1 MITNL
6 NKDNLET
13 VSRLALK
20 LWPDAELNELIE
32 SFRLIIASQNEMCFV
47 YNHDHLPIGFIH
59 ASTRSD
65 YVEGCDYSPV
75 GYIEG
80 LYIEEVHRGNGYS
93 KELVKEVEKWAK
105 TRGFKQLASDCELK
119 NEVSIAFHSRIAF
132 QEVNRIV
139 CFVKNLE

>member
-1 MITNL
+1 MITKL
-6 NKDNLET
+6 SKDNLKT
-13 VSRLALK
+13 VAGLALK

-32 SFRLIIASQNEMCFV
+32 GFSLIIASQNEICLV
-47 YNHDHLPIGFIH
+47 YNQANSSIGFIH

-80 LYIEEVHRGNGYS
+80 LYIEEDHRGKGYS
-93 KELVKEVEKWAK
+93 RELVKEVEKWAK
-105 TRGFKQLASDCELK
+105 ESGFKQLASDCELT
-119 NEVSIAFHSRIAF
+119 NVASIAFHSRIAF